1 MTTEVKFGDATR
13 ERLLRGV
20 DTLADAVKATL
31 GPKGRTVLIKTGFSP
46 AKISND
52 GVTVARSVQLSDPVE
67 AMAADVV
74 REAAA
79 RTGDQVGDGTT
90 TATVLAQA
98 IVREGL
104 KAVAAGLN
112 PMDLKRGVDLATETA
127 VKDIQRRSKPVEGR
141 DQVIQVGTISANGD
155 AAIGAMVADAI
166 EKVGHEGA
174 VTVEEAKGTE
184 TALEIVE
191 GLQFDRGYLSPY
203 FITEAEGMRAELEEP
218 LILLHEKKISDINAL
233 IPLLESVL
241 KAGRPLLIVAEDLE
255 ADVLATLVVNRL
267 RAGFKVVA
275 VKAPGFGDRRRA
287 MLEDIAIVVGGQLI
301 SEDLGSKLETVTL
314 DMLGRAKRVIVTK
327 DDTTLVGGAGD
338 KAAIDGRV
346 AQLRQLSE
354 KATSDYDRE
363 KLEERRAKLSG
374 GVAVIRVGGAT
385 DVEVKE
391 RKDRVDDAVHATKA
405 AMEEG
410 VIAGGG
416 LAFLHAARALSDV
429 KPGNDDQRMG
439 VDILRRALTAPT
451 FEIASNA
458 GVNGALV
465 VGRLLESSDTN
476 HGFDAQN
483 GVYGD
488 LFAAGVIDPTKVA
501 RLALQNAASVAGLLI
516 TTQVVVHDKPK
527 PPGRGRGGGPDDLEG
542 LESEF

>member
-1 MTTEVKFGDATR
+1 MTTEVKFGDAAR

-67 AMAADVV
+67 AMAAEVV
-74 REAAA
+74 REAAS

-112 PMDLKRGVDLATETA
+112 PMDLKRGVDLATEAA
-127 VKDIQRRSKPVEGR
+127 VKDIQRRSRPVRGR
-141 DQVIQVGTISANGD
+141 EQVTQVGTISANGD

-166 EKVGHEGA
+166 EKVGPEGA

-203 FITEAEGMRAELEEP
+203 FITEMETMRTELEEP
-218 LILLHEKKISDINAL
+218 LILLHEKKISAINAL
-233 IPLLESVL
+233 IPLLEAVL
-241 KAGRPLLIVAEDLE
+241 KAGRPLLIIAEDLDT
-255 ADVLATLVVNRL
+255 DVLATLVVNRL
-267 RAGFKVVA
+267 RAGFKIAA
-275 VKAPGFGDRRRA
+275 VKAPGFGERRRA

-301 SEDLGSKLETVTL
+301 SEDLGGKLETVTL
-314 DMLGRAKRVIVTK
+314 EMLGHAKRVIVTK
-327 DDTTLVGGAGD
+327 DDTTLVGGGGD
-338 KAAIDGRV
+338 KAAIEGRI

-391 RKDRVDDAVHATKA
+391 RKDRIDDAVHATKA
-405 AMEEG
+405 AIEEG

-416 LAFLHAARALSDV
+416 LAFLHAARALAEV

-439 VDILRRALTAPT
+439 VDILRRALASPT

-458 GVNGALV
+458 GANGALV

-501 RLALQNAASVAGLLI
+501 RLALQNAASVASLLI

-527 PPGRGRGGGPDDLEG
+527 PPGRARGGGGDDLEG
-542 LESEF
+542 PESEF

>member
-1 MTTEVKFGDATR
+1 MTTEVKFGDAAR

-31 GPKGRTVLIKTGFSP
+31 GPKGRTVLIKTGFAA

-52 GVTVARSVQLSDPVE
+52 GVTVARSIQLSDPVE
-67 AMAADVV
+67 ATAAEVV

-112 PMDLKRGVDLATETA
+112 PMDLKRGIDLATDAA
-127 VKDIQRRSKPVEGR
+127 VKDIQRRSKPVAGR
-141 DQVIQVGTISANGD
+141 EQVTQVGTISANGD
-155 AAIGAMVADAI
+155 ADIGAMVADAI
-166 EKVGHEGA
+166 EKVGQEGA

-203 FITEAEGMRAELEEP
+203 FITDVEGMRAELEEP

-301 SEDLGSKLETVTL
+301 SDDLGRKLESVTL
-314 DMLGRAKRVIVTK
+314 EMLGQAKRAIVTK
-327 DDTTLVGGAGD
+327 DDTTLVGGGGE
-338 KAAIDGRV
+338 KAAINARIV
-346 AQLRQLSE
+346 QLRQQAE
-354 KATSDYDRE
+354 KASSDYDRE
-363 KLEERRAKLSG
+363 KLEERRSKLSG

-416 LAFLHAARALSDV
+416 LAFLHATRALAEV

-439 VDILRRALTAPT
+439 VEILRRALTAPT

-465 VGRLLESSDTN
+465 VGRLLETSDTN
-476 HGFDAQN
+476 HGFDAQA

-488 LFAAGVIDPTKVA
+488 LLAGGVIDPTKVA

-516 TTQVVVHDKPK
+516 TTQVVVHDKPR
-527 PPGRGRGGGPDDLEG
+527 PPGRGRGGGAEDLEG
-542 LESEF
+542 LEAEF

>member
-1 MTTEVKFGDATR
+1 MTTEVKFGEAAR
-13 ERLLRGV
+13 ARLLRGV

-31 GPKGRTVLIKTGFSP
+31 GPKGRAVLIKTGFP
-46 AKISND
+46 AAKICND
-52 GVTVARSVQLSDPVE
+52 GVTVARSIQLEDPVE
-67 AMAADVV
+67 AAGAEVV

-79 RTGDQVGDGTT
+79 RTGDVVGDGTT

-104 KAVAAGLN
+104 KAIAAGLN
-112 PMDLKRGVDLATETA
+112 PMDLKRGVDLSAQTA
-127 VKDIQRRSKPVEGR
+127 VQDIKRRSKPIAGR
-141 DQVIQVGTISANGD
+141 EQIVQVAAISANGD
-155 AAIGAMVADAI
+155 QAIGAIVADAI
-166 EKVGHEGA
+166 EKVGQEGA

-203 FITEAEGMRAELEEP
+203 FITEVESMRAELEEP
-218 LILLHEKKISDINAL
+218 LILLHEKKISDLTGL
-233 IPLLESVL
+233 IPLLEQVL
-241 KAGRPLLIVAEDLE
+241 KTGRPLLIIAEDLD

-267 RAGFKVVA
+267 RGGFKVAA
-275 VKAPGFGDRRRA
+275 VKAPGFGERRRA

-301 SEDLGSKLETVTL
+301 SEDLGRKLETVSVE
-314 DMLGRAKRVIVTK
+314 MLGRAKRVIVTK
-327 DDTTLVGGAGD
+327 EDTTLVGGAGD
-338 KAAIDGRV
+338 KAAIEGRI
-346 AQLRQLSE
+346 AQLRQETE

-416 LAFLHAARALSDV
+416 LAFLHAVRALADA
-429 KPGNDDQRMG
+429 KPANDDQRMG
-439 VDILRRALTAPT
+439 VEILRRALTAPA

-465 VGRLLESSDTN
+465 VGRLLESNDPN
-476 HGFDAQN
+476 QGFDAQN

-488 LFAAGVIDPTKVA
+488 LLAAGVIDPTKVA
-501 RLALQNAASVAGLLI
+501 RLALENAASVAGMLL
-516 TTQVVVHDKPK
+516 TTQVIVHDKPK
-527 PPGRGRGGGPDDLEG
+527 PPRRAAEAFDDLQMAEA
-542 LESEF
+542 

>member
-1 MTTEVKFGDATR
+1 MTTEVKFGDAAR

-31 GPKGRTVLIKTGFSP
+31 GPKGRTVLIKTGFAA

-52 GVTVARSVQLSDPVE
+52 GVTVARSIQLSDPVE
-67 AMAADVV
+67 ATAAEVV

-112 PMDLKRGVDLATETA
+112 PMDLKRGIDLATDAA
-127 VKDIQRRSKPVEGR
+127 VKDIQRRSKPVAGR
-141 DQVIQVGTISANGD
+141 EQVTQVGTISANGD
-155 AAIGAMVADAI
+155 ADIGAMVADAI
-166 EKVGHEGA
+166 EKVGQEGA

-203 FITEAEGMRAELEEP
+203 FITDVEGMRAELEEP

-301 SEDLGSKLETVTL
+301 SDDLGRKLESVTL
-314 DMLGRAKRVIVTK
+314 EMLGRAKRAIVTK
-327 DDTTLVGGAGD
+327 DDTTLVGGGGE
-338 KAAIDGRV
+338 KAAINARIV
-346 AQLRQLSE
+346 QLRQQAE
-354 KATSDYDRE
+354 KASSDYDRE
-363 KLEERRAKLSG
+363 KLEERRSKLSG

-416 LAFLHAARALSDV
+416 LAFLHATRALAEV

-439 VDILRRALTAPT
+439 VEILRRALTAPT

-465 VGRLLESSDTN
+465 VGRLLETSDTN
-476 HGFDAQN
+476 HGFDAQA

-488 LFAAGVIDPTKVA
+488 LLAGGVIDPTKVA

-516 TTQVVVHDKPK
+516 TTQVVVHDKPR
-527 PPGRGRGGGPDDLEG
+527 PPGRGRGGGAEDLEG
-542 LESEF
+542 LEAEF

>member
-1 MTTEVKFGDATR
+1 MATEVRFGDAAR
-13 ERLLRGV
+13 ERLLKGV

-31 GPKGRTVLIKTGFSP
+31 GPKGRTVLIKTGLSP
-46 AKISND
+46 AKVSND
-52 GVTVARSVQLSDPVE
+52 GAIVARSIQLSDPLE
-67 AMAADVV
+67 ATAAEVI

-79 RTGDQVGDGTT
+79 RTGDMVGDGTT

-112 PMDLKRGVDLATETA
+112 PMDLKRGIDMAAEAV
-127 VKDIQRRSKPVEGR
+127 VKDIQRRSHPVRGSA
-141 DQVIQVGTISANGD
+141 QVRQVGAISANGD
-155 AAIGAMVADAI
+155 AEIGAMVADAI

-203 FITEAEGMRAELEEP
+203 FITEVEGMRAELEDP
-218 LILLHEKKISDINAL
+218 MILLHEQKISDLNAL
-233 IPLLESVL
+233 VPLLEMVL
-241 KAGRPLLIVAEDLE
+241 KAGRPLLVIAEDLD

-267 RAGFKVVA
+267 RGGFKVAA

-287 MLEDIAIVVGGQLI
+287 MLEDIAIVVGGQLV
-301 SEDLGSKLETVTL
+301 SEDLGHKLESVTL
-314 DMLGRAKRVIVTK
+314 DMLGRAKRAIVTK
-327 DDTTLVGGAGD
+327 DDTTLVGGAGH
-338 KAAIDGRV
+338 KAQIAARIG
-346 AQLRQLSE
+346 QLRQQEE

-405 AMEEG
+405 AIEEG
-410 VIAGGG
+410 IIAGGG
-416 LAFLHAARALSDV
+416 LAFLHAARALAELRPD
-429 KPGNDDQRMG
+429 NDDQRTG
-439 VDILRRALTAPT
+439 VDILRRALTAPA
-451 FEIASNA
+451 FEIANNA

-465 VGRLLESSDTN
+465 VGRLLEADNSDY
-476 HGFDAQN
+476 GFDAQK
-483 GVYGD
+483 GAYGD
-488 LFAAGVIDPTKVA
+488 LFAAGVLDPTKVA
-501 RLALQNAASVAGLLI
+501 RLALLNAASVAGLLL
-516 TTQVVVHDKPK
+516 TTQVVVHDKPR
-527 PPGRGRGGGPDDLEG
+527 PQGRGRGAAAEDYEEMGMD
-542 LESEF
+542 F

>member
-1 MTTEVKFGDATR
+1 MTTEVKFGDAAR

-67 AMAADVV
+67 AMAAEVV
-74 REAAA
+74 REAAS

-112 PMDLKRGVDLATETA
+112 PMDLKRGVDLATEAA
-127 VKDIQRRSKPVEGR
+127 VKDIQRRSRPVRGR
-141 DQVIQVGTISANGD
+141 EQVTQVGTISANGD

-166 EKVGHEGA
+166 EKVGPEGA

-203 FITEAEGMRAELEEP
+203 FITEMETMRTELEEP
-218 LILLHEKKISDINAL
+218 LILLHEKKISAINAL
-233 IPLLESVL
+233 IPLLEAVL
-241 KAGRPLLIVAEDLE
+241 KAGRPLLIIAEDLDT
-255 ADVLATLVVNRL
+255 DVLATLVVNRL
-267 RAGFKVVA
+267 RAGFKIAA
-275 VKAPGFGDRRRA
+275 VKAPGFGERRRA

-301 SEDLGSKLETVTL
+301 SEDLGGKLETVTL
-314 DMLGRAKRVIVTK
+314 EMLGHAKRVIVTK
-327 DDTTLVGGAGD
+327 DDTTLVGGGGD
-338 KAAIDGRV
+338 KAAIEGRI

-391 RKDRVDDAVHATKA
+391 RKDRIDDAVHATKA
-405 AMEEG
+405 AIEEG

-416 LAFLHAARALSDV
+416 LAFLHAAHALAEV

-439 VDILRRALTAPT
+439 VDILRRALASPT

-458 GVNGALV
+458 GANGALV

-501 RLALQNAASVAGLLI
+501 RLALQNAASVASLLI

-527 PPGRGRGGGPDDLEG
+527 PPGRARGGGGDDLEG
-542 LESEF
+542 PESEF

>member
-1 MTTEVKFGDATR
+1 
-13 ERLLRGV
+13 
-20 DTLADAVKATL
+20 
-31 GPKGRTVLIKTGFSP
+31 
-46 AKISND
+46 
-52 GVTVARSVQLSDPVE
+52 
-67 AMAADVV
+67 
-74 REAAA
+74 
-79 RTGDQVGDGTT
+79 
-90 TATVLAQA
+90 
-98 IVREGL
+98 
-104 KAVAAGLN
+104 
-112 PMDLKRGVDLATETA
+112 
-127 VKDIQRRSKPVEGR
+127 
-141 DQVIQVGTISANGD
+141 
-155 AAIGAMVADAI
+155 
-166 EKVGHEGA
+166 
-174 VTVEEAKGTE
+174 
-184 TALEIVE
+184 
-191 GLQFDRGYLSPY
+191 
-203 FITEAEGMRAELEEP
+203 
-218 LILLHEKKISDINAL
+218 
-233 IPLLESVL
+233 
-241 KAGRPLLIVAEDLE
+241 
-255 ADVLATLVVNRL
+255 
-267 RAGFKVVA
+267 
-275 VKAPGFGDRRRA
+275 
-287 MLEDIAIVVGGQLI
+287 
-301 SEDLGSKLETVTL
+301 VTL
-314 DMLGRAKRVIVTK
+314 EMLGRAKRVIVTK

-338 KAAIDGRV
+338 KAAIEGRI

-416 LAFLHAARALSDV
+416 LAFLHAARALADV
-429 KPGNDDQRMG
+429 KSGNDDQRMG
-439 VDILRRALTAPT
+439 VDILRRALATPT

-527 PPGRGRGGGPDDLEG
+527 PPGRARSGGPDDLEG